1 MEERDL
7 LREQVEYYQARAAE
21 YDEWFLREGRYDRGP
36 EHRARWF
43 REAAIVEAALQKALP
58 SGDVLELAC
67 GTGLWSQHL
76 VKQHSRVVAIDVSA
90 EAIAI
95 NRERVDS
102 NAVEYIVADLFDWT
116 PPAGRFDAV
125 FFGFWLSHVPPG
137 HFDAFWETVRAAL
150 KPDGRVFFV
159 DSLLE
164 QTSTARD
171 HDQLDKSGEVR
182 RRLNDGREF
191 SIVKVFYEPARLEQ
205 QLADCG
211 WEGWVRSSGQFFLYG
226 SVTRIANSR
235 PGAGWRANG

>member
-1 MEERDL
+1 MDERDL
-7 LREQVEYYQARAAE
+7 LREQVEYYQARAGE

-36 EHRARWF
+36 EHRAHWV
-43 REAAIVEAALQKALP
+43 RELATVEAALQKELP
-58 SGDVLELAC
+58 SGEVLELAC
-67 GTGLWSQHL
+67 GTGLWTQHL
-76 VKQHSRVVAIDVSA
+76 VRHHSRVVAIDASS

-95 NRERVDS
+95 NRQRLHSDV
-102 NAVEYIVADLFDWT
+102 VEYIVADLFNWT

-125 FFGFWLSHVPPG
+125 FFGFFLSHVPPG
-137 HFDAFWETVRAAL
+137 HFNTFWATVRTAL
-150 KPDGRVFFV
+150 RPNGRVFFV

-191 SIVKVFYEPARLEQ
+191 SIVKVFYEPSWLEQ
-205 QLADCG
+205 RLTDCG

-226 SVTRIANSR
+226 SVARIA
-235 PGAGWRANG
+235 GA